1 MASRSVKMSPKE
13 FPDAFQSVQNKYL
26 EPIWRQSG
34 PNLAQ
39 HWCQGDLNWLQ
50 VGSKIGTS
58 WSTKRQSRETAAF
71 VVNSE
76 PFWHAIR
83 CDLGQ
88 SWGEVEYHVDSKVA
102 TNWPTKRQS
111 RETAAFGAHVEPTW
125 GQFRCSSCFQILSKC
140 PFKDFEMYLGSIL
153 VPLEL
158 YAICLLRSN
167 AQHNKTPHNQM
178 TIEPP
183 NKSIGFSWS
192 MFTISLSNYWRWLT
206 ASHHDSQP

>member
-39 HWCQGDLNWLQ
+39 HWCQSDLNWLQ

-88 SWGEVEYHVDSKVA
+88 SWGELSTMLIPRSLQIDQQNGSLARLPLLVPMWSQLEANFVVQVASKFCPSAHLRTLKCIWDPFWSLLNYMQSVCFDQMLN
-102 TNWPTKRQS
+102 TTKR
-111 RETAAFGAHVEPTW
+111 R
-125 GQFRCSSCFQILSKC
+125 IIK
-140 PFKDFEMYLGSIL
+140 
-153 VPLEL
+153 
-158 YAICLLRSN
+158 
-167 AQHNKTPHNQM
+167 
-178 TIEPP
+178 
-183 NKSIGFSWS
+183 
-192 MFTISLSNYWRWLT
+192 
-206 ASHHDSQP
+206 